1 MIAFEHRWRGH
12 VFRILAILS
21 IVAGCA
27 ARQPGDPLEPGFN
40 VYTPED
46 DIQIG
51 RQAAGEI
58 ESQVV
63 IVDNDDL
70 QRYVSDLGQSLA
82 GHPDAG
88 PYPYRFTLINDPA
101 VNAFALPGGP
111 IYIHSG
117 LVEAATNEA
126 QLAGVLAHE
135 IAHVALRHGTS
146 QASRGSLVQLPA
158 VLAGAVIGQGSVA
171 AELSQLGLGFG
182 VNSLLLRYSRSAE
195 TEADALGARLM
206 AAAGYDPVEMAV
218 FFQQLED
225 EGGARPPEFL
235 SSHPNP
241 GNRIEAVR
249 AEVQTFPAGEYGRS
263 TGRLPNAKTL
273 VAELPDPPETAGPT
287 RTASAPSAPSSERR
301 TLQHAGFRMA
311 YPGEWQVYGDRDS
324 ASVTIAPENG
334 LVEYRPGRIALG
346 YGTAIGYAPGTG
358 VLEND
363 TAALLAELQ
372 SVNPAMEPRAGPR
385 RIQIGGQPG
394 LLVEAA
400 GASPYGGAERNII
413 VTVERPQGLFY
424 AVFVAPEG
432 AVGDVS
438 PVFQAMVDSIRF

>member
-1 MIAFEHRWRGH
+1 MIAKPSCRMRL
-12 VFRILAILS
+12 VRALAIFS
-21 IVAGCA
+21 IVVGCA

-40 VYTPED
+40 VYSPED
-46 DIQIG
+46 DVQIG
-51 RQAAGEI
+51 RQAAEEI
-58 ESQVV
+58 ESQVA
-63 IVDNDDL
+63 IVDNDNL
-70 QRYVSDLGQSLA
+70 QTYVSDLGLNLA
-82 GHPDAG
+82 DHPDAG
-88 PYPYRFTLINDPA
+88 PYPYSFTLINDPA

-171 AELSQLGLGFG
+171 AELGQLGLGFG

-218 FFQQLED
+218 FFERLEEED
-225 EGGARPPEFL
+225 GARPPEFL
-235 SSHPNP
+235 SSHPSP

-249 AEVQTFPAGEYGRS
+249 AELQTFPAGEYGRS
-263 TGRLPNAKTL
+263 TGRFPNAKTL
-273 VAELPDPPETAGPT
+273 VAGLPDPPAMAGPT
-287 RTASAPSAPSSERR
+287 RTASAPSVPSDERS
-301 TLQHAGFRMA
+301 TLQHAGFRMS
-311 YPGEWQVYGDRDS
+311 YPGEWQVYGDS
-324 ASVTIAPENG
+324 ESTTLTIAPESG
-334 LVEYRPGRIALG
+334 LVEYRPGRVALG
-346 YGTAIGYAPGTG
+346 YGTAMGFASGTG
-358 VLEND
+358 VLDDD
-363 TAALLAELQ
+363 TASLFAELQ
-372 SVNPAMEPRAGPR
+372 SVNPGMERRDGPR

-394 LLVEAA
+394 LLVEAT

-424 AVFVAPEG
+424 AVFVAPER

-438 PVFQAMVDSIRF
+438 SVFQAMVDSIRF